1 MLSRLLRRWS
11 PDVLRP
17 IIRLLLPTRIT
28 PNQCTLAGLAL
39 AILAGVFIVIG
50 LLPLAGLVLLLSGFL
65 DGLDGELARQSQSD
79 SAFGA
84 FLDSIV
90 DHYGDA
96 AVYLGIAW
104 QALYSGD
111 QATVL
116 LTMVAMFG
124 SVMGS
129 QIRSRAGMLGLDTKD
144 VGFFTRAERV
154 IVLTVGLLTGFLMPA
169 IALLAVA
176 NNFSALQR
184 LGYVASNVTK
194 GRHPRS

>member
-1 MLSRLLRRWS
+1 M
-11 PDVLRP
+11 LRP

-28 PNQCTLAGLAL
+28 PNQLTLAGLAL